1 MKNHPSRRRS
11 SLVAGTA
18 VTAVALLA
26 ACAPPG
32 GEDAGGDDSGPLKIG
47 FIAGLTGVAAGPA
60 ADMRNGFEMYW
71 DEVGHEV
78 AGREVELIAEDD
90 KGEPDVG
97 LSVARRLVERE
108 NVDVV
113 VGPHFANVGLAV
125 AEYLTTTGTPM
136 IYPIP
141 ASGELLVDPIDTMFL
156 GGGTA
161 AQYTHPL
168 GKWAAEQGA
177 VKALTI
183 SSDYTFGHEIA
194 GGFSNTFTDYG
205 GQVVKQLWPPLGTT
219 DYGTFVSQIASGDY
233 DVVFNGLQAADAVVF
248 QEAWV
253 NSGLNEGGPMMVSS
267 PSTIDQSLIRTM
279 EGTAE
284 GTIST
289 GHFAEGKDG
298 GATADFVEAFEE
310 KYDQIPGYYAASG
323 YFGAQLTAAAIEELD
338 GNIADAADFIEAAS
352 SVELDDSVFGPVQVD
367 ENGNIN
373 LDVYLR
379 KVEKREDGKYWNVV
393 EETIAAVPPQF
404 EYDYE
409 TFLDLPVY
417 DRDNQGADWP
427 ADCDAYADSGNCPI
441 E

>member
-1 MKNHPSRRRS
+1 MKRDFNRRRS
-11 SLVAGTA
+11 LVVGA
-18 VTAVALLA
+18 ALGALALTA

-32 GEDAGGDDSGPLKIG
+32 ADDSGGEDGGPLKIG

-71 DEVGHEV
+71 DEVGNSV
-78 AGREVELIAEDD
+78 AGRDVELIAEDD

-125 AEYLTTTGTPM
+125 AEYLSTTDTPM

-141 ASGELLVDPIDTMFL
+141 ASGELMRDPIDTMFL

-161 AQYTHPL
+161 AQFTHPL

-177 VKALTI
+177 DKALTI

-194 GGFSNTFTDYG
+194 GGFANTFTDHG
-205 GQVVKQLWPPLGTT
+205 GQITKQLWPPLGTT
-219 DYGTFVSQIASGDY
+219 DYAPFVSQISSGDY
-233 DVVFNGLQAADAVVF
+233 GVVFNGLQAADAVVF

-253 NSGLNEGGPMMVSS
+253 NAGLDEGGPLLVSS

-284 GTIST
+284 GTMST
-289 GHFAEGKDG
+289 GHFSEGKDG
-298 GATADFVEAFEE
+298 GETAAFVAAFEE

-338 GNIADAADFIEAAS
+338 GEIPDAAAFIDAAS
-352 SVELDDSVFGPVQVD
+352 SVELEDSVFGPVEVD
-367 ENGNIN
+367 DNGNIN
-373 LDVYLR
+373 LNVYLR
-379 KVEKREDGKYWNVV
+379 KVEQREDGAYWNVV
-393 EETIAAVPPQF
+393 EDTFSSVPPQF

-409 TFLDLPVY
+409 TFLERPVY
-417 DRDNQGADWP
+417 DRDDQGEDWP
-427 ADCDAYADSGNCPI
+427 ENCDAYADADNCPLG
-441 E
+441 

>member
-1 MKNHPSRRRS
+1 MKRNAHRRR
-11 SLVAGTA
+11 SLVAGAA
-18 VTAVALLA
+18 VSALALVA
-26 ACAPPG
+26 ACSPPG
-32 GEDAGGDDSGPLKIG
+32 GGESGGGGDDGPLKIG

-71 DEVGHEV
+71 DEVDNSV
-78 AGREVELIAEDD
+78 AGRDVELFAEDD

-125 AEYLTTTGTPM
+125 AEYLATTDTPM

-141 ASGELLVDPIDTMFL
+141 ASGELIRDRIDTMFL

-177 VKALTI
+177 TNALTI

-194 GGFSNTFTDYG
+194 GGFVNTFTDHG
-205 GQVVKQLWPPLGTT
+205 GQVTKQLWPALGTT
-219 DYGTFVSQIASGDY
+219 DYGPFVSQISSGDY

-253 NSGLNEGGPMMVSS
+253 NAGLNEGGPLLVSS
-267 PSTIDQSLIRTM
+267 PSTIDQSLVRTM
-279 EGTAE
+279 KATADGTM
-284 GTIST
+284 ST

-298 GATADFVEAFEE
+298 GETADFVAAFEE

-338 GNIADAADFIEAAS
+338 GEIPDAAAFIDAAS
-352 SVELDDSVFGPVQVD
+352 NVQLDDSVFGPVQVD

-379 KVEKREDGKYWNVV
+379 QVEKREDGAFWNVV
-393 EETIAAVPPQF
+393 QDTFSAVPPQF

-409 TFLDLPVY
+409 TYLERPVY
-417 DRDNQGADWP
+417 DRDDQGADWP
-427 ADCDAYADSGNCPI
+427 ENCDAYADADNCPLD
-441 E
+441 